1 MNNWGRFIGNP
12 NRKEVA
18 SMWSA
23 SPGFIPTQGCTSW
36 LLWYLRF
43 ILLKRINR
51 REWSGCECLYKWAKR
66 HWHRKIKDP
75 IRRQWSDP
83 FHQRWDSARWF
94 ERGSRGS
101 ERERCSGCRSL
112 SFPDFTSIPHME
124 PLWLPPFSL
133 CPLLSVLSDSELEAV
148 LSFLSSWRVTSV
160 HLWDEK
166 MTISLPV
173 FHLTRFFFFFFR
185 WEAQGRKETITC
197 GVKGGLETL
206 PCPVCRGRKRIGMR
220 NWMGEKPEISG
231 NGWEWPKKNFRHRR
245 LVLSC
250 RKVFPIMVSV
260 CNKTAGR
267 SLKACD
273 SDEHVWKHEN
283 TESTFGK
290 GHKKQ
295 VHFWLKIK
303 RSYCNVDFPEFLFC
317 LLNT

>member
-1 MNNWGRFIGNP
+1 MINWGRFIGNLD
-12 NRKEVA
+12 RKEVA

-23 SPGFIPTQGCTSW
+23 SLGFVPTQGCTSW

-43 ILLKRINR
+43 ILLKRVNR
-51 REWSGCECLYKWAKR
+51 REWSGWKCLYKRAER

-83 FHQRWDSARWF
+83 FYQRWDSARWF

-124 PLWLPPFSL
+124 PLWLPPFFL

-173 FHLTRFFFFFFR
+173 FHLTRFFLFFFSGER
-185 WEAQGRKETITC
+185 LEGGRKLLHAGWKGAWRRSPARFVGGGRGSGCET
-197 GVKGGLETL
+197 GWGRNPRSLEMAGNDPRKTSAIL
-206 PCPVCRGRKRIGMR
+206 VSSCPVGKC
-220 NWMGEKPEISG
+220 
-231 NGWEWPKKNFRHRR
+231 
-245 LVLSC
+245 
-250 RKVFPIMVSV
+250 FP
-260 CNKTAGR
+260 
-267 SLKACD
+267 
-273 SDEHVWKHEN
+273 
-283 TESTFGK
+283 
-290 GHKKQ
+290 
-295 VHFWLKIK
+295 
-303 RSYCNVDFPEFLFC
+303 
-317 LLNT
+317 

>member
-173 FHLTRFFFFFFR
+173 FHLTRFFFFFQVR
-185 WEAQGRKETITC
+185 GSREEGNYYMRGERGPGDAALPGLSGEEEDRDAKLDGGETRDLWKWLGMTQE
-197 GVKGGLETL
+197 KL
-206 PCPVCRGRKRIGMR
+206 PPSSSR
-220 NWMGEKPEISG
+220 P
-231 NGWEWPKKNFRHRR
+231 
-245 LVLSC
+245 VLSES
-250 RKVFPIMVSV
+250 VSH
-260 CNKTAGR
+260 NGL
-267 SLKACD
+267 SL
-273 SDEHVWKHEN
+273 
-283 TESTFGK
+283 
-290 GHKKQ
+290 Q
-295 VHFWLKIK
+295 
-303 RSYCNVDFPEFLFC
+303 
-317 LLNT
+317 